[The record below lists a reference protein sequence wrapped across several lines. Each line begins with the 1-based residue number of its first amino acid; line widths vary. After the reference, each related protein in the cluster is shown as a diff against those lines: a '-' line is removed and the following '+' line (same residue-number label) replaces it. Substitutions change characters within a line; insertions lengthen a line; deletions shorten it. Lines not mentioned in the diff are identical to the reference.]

1 MGRPGRVEEKRL
13 PVDSWED
20 REDKIVVGKRTSE
33 NLYRE
38 GNVKIQEFPVFV
50 TLLGVK
56 RS

>member
-1 MGRPGRVEEKRL
+1 MEEKQL

-20 REDKIVVGKRTSE
+20 REDKIVVGKRISE

-50 TLLGVK
+50 TPLGVK
-56 RS
+56 RP

>member
-1 MGRPGRVEEKRL
+1 MEEKQL